1 METFALKG
9 YLFIMI
15 FYSTADIF
23 SLLLSYRKYFSST
36 LNFFNLFSQL
46 QHFFINLCNVNCTFF
61 NSFRIVQ
68 HLFSHFYSKADI
80 QESPSSSWQQN
91 EPESQYS

>member
-23 SLLLSYRKYFSST
+23 SLLQARFK
-36 LNFFNLFSQL
+36 FFQSLFATSAFFYQSLQCQL
-46 QHFFINLCNVNCTFF
+46 HIPLILFEF
-61 NSFRIVQ
+61 VQ

-80 QESPSSSWQQN
+80 QESPSSSWRQN